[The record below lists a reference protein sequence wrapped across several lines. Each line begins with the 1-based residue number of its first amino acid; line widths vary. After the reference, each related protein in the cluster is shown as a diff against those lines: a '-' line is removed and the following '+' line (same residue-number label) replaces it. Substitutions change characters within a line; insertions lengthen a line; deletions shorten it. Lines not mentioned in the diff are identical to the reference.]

1 MFSFTYKVAF
11 ENISIVEQEE
21 IFWEGEKRLQ
31 GHLLCPGLAQ
41 AETGHRILVVHF
53 RKKRVWELEDKRWH

>member
-21 IFWEGEKRLQ
+21 ILGEGEKRL
-31 GHLLCPGLAQ
+31 
-41 AETGHRILVVHF
+41 
-53 RKKRVWELEDKRWH
+53 